1 MPSLLHVGREWE
13 RSEEMREQVR
23 QRRQLLLWDDPS
35 TRKINIANAALNFIS
50 LKPLAQRLRGENGDV
65 GMHSVPDIKRQFLD
79 SMTWEF
85 FMSNKCLFNLVYSC
99 FFGSNE

>member
-1 MPSLLHVGREWE
+1 MPSLLRVGREWE

-35 TRKINIANAALNFIS
+35 TRKINVANAALNFIC
-50 LKPLAQRLRGENGDV
+50 LKPLAQRLRGPSGDV

-79 SMTWEF
+79 SMIWNKF
-85 FMSNKCLFNLVYSC
+85 SMSNKCMFI
-99 FFGSNE
+99 FWIK